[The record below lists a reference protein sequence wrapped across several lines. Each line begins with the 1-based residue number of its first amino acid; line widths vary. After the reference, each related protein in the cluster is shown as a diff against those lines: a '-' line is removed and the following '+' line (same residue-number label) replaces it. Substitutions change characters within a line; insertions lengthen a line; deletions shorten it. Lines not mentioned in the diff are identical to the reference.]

1 MFTALGYTDFR
12 QVWIGNFLSN
22 IGTWM
27 QNVAQ
32 GWLVL
37 QLTDSAFWVGVVSF
51 AAAAPLLVFTMWGGV
66 IADNVDRRKMLLSA
80 QYVMMGS
87 ALTLSA
93 LVYSHQVQV
102 WHVVGLALVTGIA
115 AAVAA
120 PAQQALVAMLVPRE
134 ILTNAIGLNSAQFNM
149 SRVVGP
155 TVGGFFIAWLGAGGN
170 FACNALSFLALIIA
184 LQRVHLIQ
192 PEAADAGASL
202 WARMLAGLRYVRQR
216 HTMMML
222 ILLVCVT
229 SLFGIPYISFAPVFA
244 RDVLH
249 VGAEG
254 LGILMAFA
262 GLGSF
267 FAALT
272 IAYSGN
278 PARRGAWMAIS
289 GIVFF
294 CAVIAFSF
302 SRDFALSSA
311 LLFIAGY
318 AVIILVAL
326 INTRLQHSAEEE
338 MRGRAMSIYSTAYL
352 GLPPVGS
359 LAAGWMSRWMAA
371 PLAIAIMA
379 AAGLGIFLIMF
390 GTSRQLRN
398 ME

>member
-1 MFTALGYTDFR
+1 
-12 QVWIGNFLSN
+12 
-22 IGTWM
+22 
-27 QNVAQ
+27 
-32 GWLVL
+32 
-37 QLTDSAFWVGVVSF
+37 VVSF

-66 IADNVDRRKMLLSA
+66 IADNVDRRKMLLYA
-80 QYVMMGS
+80 QYVMAGS
-87 ALTLSA
+87 ALALSVLCFTHTVRVGHV
-93 LVYSHQVQV
+93 LV
-102 WHVVGLALVTGIA
+102 LALLTGVA

-120 PAQQALVAMLVPRE
+120 PAQQAVVPMLVPRDV
-134 ILTNAIGLNSAQFNM
+134 LTNAIGLNSAQFNM

-155 TVGGFFIAWLGAGGN
+155 TVGGFFIAWFGAGGN
-170 FACNALSFLALIIA
+170 FAFNALSFVALMVA
-184 LQRVHLIQ
+184 LQRITLIQ
-192 PEAADAGASL
+192 PEPKDPTSSL
-202 WARMLAGLRYVRQR
+202 WVRLRAGLRYVWGQ
-216 HTMMML
+216 TSMTLL

-229 SLFGIPYISFAPVFA
+229 ALFGIPYISFAPVFA

-254 LGILMAFA
+254 LGLLMAFA

-278 PARRGAWMAIS
+278 PRRRGGWMAVS
-289 GIVFF
+289 GTVFF
-294 CAVIAFSF
+294 CAVIGFSF
-302 SRDFALSSA
+302 SRNFALSSA
-311 LLFIAGY
+311 LLFVAGY
-318 AVIILVAL
+318 AVIIMVAL

-359 LAAGWMSRWMAA
+359 FAAGFLSRWMEA
-371 PLAIAIMA
+371 PLAIAAMA

-390 GTSRQLRN
+390 GTSPQLRN

>member
-1 MFTALGYTDFR
+1 M
-12 QVWIGNFLSN
+12 SN

-66 IADNVDRRKMLLSA
+66 IADRVDRRKMLLYA
-80 QYVMMGS
+80 QYVMAGS
-87 ALTLSA
+87 ALALSV
-93 LVYSHQVQV
+93 LCFTHTVRVG
-102 WHVVGLALVTGIA
+102 HVVALALLTGVA
-115 AAVAA
+115 AAIAA
-120 PAQQALVAMLVPRE
+120 PAQQALVPMLVPRE

-155 TVGGFFIAWLGAGGN
+155 TVGGFFIAWFGAGGN
-170 FACNALSFLALIIA
+170 FAFNALSFVALIIA
-184 LQRVHLIQ
+184 LQRVHLVQ
-192 PEAADAGASL
+192 PEAADAGAPL
-202 WARMLAGLRYVRQR
+202 LTRLVAGVRYVWA
-216 HTMMML
+216 HSSMTLL

-229 SLFGIPYISFAPVFA
+229 AFFGIPYISFAPVFA

-254 LGILMAFA
+254 LGLLMAFA

-272 IAYSGN
+272 IAYGGN
-278 PARRGAWMAIS
+278 PARRGLWMALS
-289 GIVFF
+289 GMVFF
-294 CAVIAFSF
+294 CAVIGFSF
-302 SRDFALSSA
+302 SRNFALSSA
-311 LLFIAGY
+311 LLFVAGY

-326 INTRLQHSAEEE
+326 INTRLQYSAEEE
-338 MRGRAMSIYSTAYL
+338 MRGRAMSLYSTAYL

-359 LAAGWMSRWMAA
+359 FAAGFMSRWIAA

-390 GTSRQLRN
+390 GSSRQLRN